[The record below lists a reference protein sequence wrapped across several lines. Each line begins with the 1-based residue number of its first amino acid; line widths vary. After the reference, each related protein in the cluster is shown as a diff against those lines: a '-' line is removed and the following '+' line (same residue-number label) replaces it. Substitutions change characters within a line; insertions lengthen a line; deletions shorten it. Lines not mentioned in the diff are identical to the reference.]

1 MSFYSIISQQFR
13 GSLKRNMPQ
22 HFKLPQHDWNKCV
35 SFPRWLLS
43 RGQGPPGSI
52 TPRTFFGKTVPLLY
66 SYIPLGNKY
75 EIINTELFFRCC
87 SWSLGSE
94 PCVNLNKSQFKL
106 CKISWIKECKWQQQ
120 PKSVGLYFWYY
131 LNILEL

>member
-35 SFPRWLLS
+35 AFPRWLLS
-43 RGQGPPGSI
+43 RGQWPPGSI

-75 EIINTELFFRCC
+75 EIINTELFFWCC

-94 PCVNLNKSQFKL
+94 PYVNLNKSL
-106 CKISWIKECKWQQQ
+106 S
-120 PKSVGLYFWYY
+120 
-131 LNILEL
+131 LNYVKFLELKNASDNNNNQNQWDSIFGIT